1 MKGKGILYEDDDA
14 PIKLMDQDDT
24 LIASEFSLS
33 LIGKVL
39 NPKKQNVEKLLR
51 KMPSQSGME
60 DRITANDLG
69 NGKFLL
75 NFTSEED
82 LNSVLRQGPFH
93 FNFCMFVLVRW
104 EPIVHDDYPWIVPF
118 MVQVIGIPLH
128 LWTDINLKNIG
139 HVHVD
144 TLEVAEGRMLVDVD
158 SRKPLKFSR
167 KVESKD
173 GDEVTIEIKY
183 EKLFKQCSTCGMLT
197 HEKDHCP
204 SVDMRSRL
212 QPQSDRPGIFTRMQA
227 PQEIAQH
234 HTFHREQGLK
244 LHERQ
249 PYAPRLESSARQ
261 AAPSR
266 YYEDERKYAQRR
278 HHPAD
283 LHATH
288 SDRIMRR
295 RNDPT
300 RGDRYGGSRASKGP
314 YDRNKRQTWRE
325 KAETN
330 MRLVTTS
337 QPSAATATSSRQ
349 IVPCEQSSSMSNNDI
364 NGMVEQTARVG
375 ESNSARGAKRLASTI
390 VTPSRINLSDHNDM
404 EENVTKR
411 AKELTRSLSFTDLS
425 DHEPVTAAGDNQIIG
440 ALNDMEIED
449 NQDDGMM
456 ECEGMDED
464 LLGIDLKDMEE
475 REALQV
481 VSKATSG
488 HVTSGTDTKVLKSS
502 RQGTKVNVPLG
513 LQNKKFEILRRGSP
527 RKPSSSSQ
535 GAHTARDSTRSRKHS
550 QSSKKQRGSVSK
562 GDGLMGTKNSSQD
575 YR

>member
-1 MKGKGILYEDDDA
+1 MF
-14 PIKLMDQDDT
+14 
-24 LIASEFSLS
+24 FSLVCGSFSFEVEPFSSWRLSQGSCSGFIRTWILHSPGSALS
-33 LIGKVL
+33 L
-39 NPKKQNVEKLLR
+39 
-51 KMPSQSGME
+51 
-60 DRITANDLG
+60 
-69 NGKFLL
+69 
-75 NFTSEED
+75 
-82 LNSVLRQGPFH
+82 
-93 FNFCMFVLVRW
+93 
-104 EPIVHDDYPWIVPF
+104 PISKS
-118 MVQVIGIPLH
+118 VQVIGIPLH

-139 HVHVD
+139 ALLGHVHDD

-158 SRKPLKFSR
+158 SRKPLQFSR

-173 GDEVTIEIKY
+173 GDEATIEIKY
-183 EKLFKQCSTCGMLT
+183 EKLFKHCSTCGMLT

-212 QPQSDRPGIFTRMQA
+212 QPQSECPSIFTRMQA
-227 PQEIAQH
+227 PQEIAQR
-234 HTFHREQGLK
+234 HTFHREQGPK

-249 PYAPRLESSARQ
+249 LYVPRLESSTRQ
-261 AAPSR
+261 VASSR
-266 YYEDERKYAQRR
+266 YYEDDRKYAQRT
-278 HHPAD
+278 HHPTD

-295 RNDPT
+295 RNDPN

-330 MRLVTTS
+330 MRLVTMS
-337 QPSAATATSSRQ
+337 QPSTATATSSRQ
-349 IVPCEQSSSMSNNDI
+349 IVPYEQSSGISNNDL
-364 NGMVEQTARVG
+364 NGMVEQTAG
-375 ESNSARGAKRLASTI
+375 
-390 VTPSRINLSDHNDM
+390 
-404 EENVTKR
+404 R

-425 DHEPVTAAGDNQIIG
+425 DHEPVTGAGDNQIIG

-456 ECEGMDED
+456 DCEGMDED

-488 HVTSGTDTKVLKSS
+488 HVTSGTDIKVLKSS

-550 QSSKKQRGSVSK
+550 QSSKKQRDGSWTASDRFSGCGWVWMDSRE
-562 GDGLMGTKNSSQD
+562 DIQLMGTRNFTRCESALHSEKWPRFATELEKIETLQICFPDFKITHVPRLCNQFPDFLAKTARSFHMELLFIGCSIPVWLP
-575 YR
+575 RPPRA